1 MKKHIIILFILTLP
15 LLSFSQYFDTI
26 RVGTGVTTLIEFK
39 GDAIIRQLDIS
50 GSATSNLEQAR
61 NKDLYFKV
69 MDSTANIIKIK
80 AVKAFTGKIILTVFS
95 DTTVQYLVKYDED
108 PSRTYYS
115 YNLGGIGYNDNSKT
129 IRTTAKNNTQKG
141 NKVNNQIESKDG
153 NVSQLDKHFINLANG
168 EGVEGED
175 PDDSRS
181 FLEKNA
187 TKLMN
192 PRDKLFTAMRSKN
205 QNITLGD
212 IRAGVRIYLQKFYKS
227 RELTYFMFKI
237 ANYSMS
243 EFQLEDF
250 AINKV
255 ESNSDSKLTI
265 IHEETAFNLLKRY
278 EKVDFI
284 AIGENVEITAG
295 GKLVFTFKGKGDK
308 SKGITFTMEM
318 KEFEKRLPL

>member
-1 MKKHIIILFILTLP
+1 MNKYLFIFCLLTLP
-15 LLSFSQYFDTI
+15 RLCYSQFFDTI

-39 GDAIIRQLDIS
+39 GDGAIRQLDIS
-50 GSATSNLEQAR
+50 GSASSNIQQAK
-61 NKDLYFKV
+61 NKDLYFAV
-69 MDSTANIIKIK
+69 MDSTANILKLK
-80 AVKAFTGKIILTVFS
+80 AVKAFTSKIILTVFS

-115 YNLGGIGYNDNSKT
+115 YNLGRGQFNDQGKT
-129 IRTTAKNNTQKG
+129 IKTNA
-141 NKVNNQIESKDG
+141 KVNGTKSTG
-153 NVSQLDKHFINLANG
+153 NTAGGHSGKSLSELDQHFISLANG
-168 EGVEGED
+168 EGKDGED

-181 FLEKNA
+181 YLEKNA
-187 TKLMN
+187 SKLMN

-243 EFQLEDF
+243 DFQLDEF

-255 ESNSDSKLTI
+255 ESNADSKLTI
-265 IHEETAFNLLKRY
+265 IHEETAYNLLKRY

-284 AIGENVEITAG
+284 AIGENIEITAG

-308 SKGITFTMEM
+308 GKGFTFTMEM
-318 KEFEKRLPL
+318 KEFEKRMPL

>member
-1 MKKHIIILFILTLP
+1 M
-15 LLSFSQYFDTI
+15 
-26 RVGTGVTTLIEFK
+26 
-39 GDAIIRQLDIS
+39 
-50 GSATSNLEQAR
+50 
-61 NKDLYFKV
+61 V
-69 MDSTANIIKIK
+69 MDSTANIVKLK

-115 YNLGGIGYNDNSKT
+115 YNLGRGSFNDDGKT
-129 IRTTAKNNTQKG
+129 IRTTGKNNTVKNNDA
-141 NKVNNQIESKDG
+141 NKIVNNQEGKHQG
-153 NVSQLDKHFINLANG
+153 NMSDIDKHFINMANG
-168 EGVEGED
+168 AGEED
-175 PDDSRS
+175 DDSRS
-181 FLEKNA
+181 YLEKNA
-187 TKLMN
+187 SKLMN

-212 IRAGVRIYLQKFYKS
+212 ISGGVRIYLQKFYKS

-243 EFQLEDF
+243 DFQLDEF
-250 AINKV
+250 SINKV

-265 IHEETAFNLLKRY
+265 IHEETAYNLLKRY

-284 AIGENVEITAG
+284 AIGENIEITAG

-308 SKGITFTMEM
+308 GKGFTFTMEM
-318 KEFEKRLPL
+318 KEF

>member
-1 MKKHIIILFILTLP
+1 
-15 LLSFSQYFDTI
+15 
-26 RVGTGVTTLIEFK
+26 VGTGVTTLIEFK
-39 GDAIIRQLDIS
+39 GDAAIRQLDIS
-50 GSATSNLEQAR
+50 GSASSNLQQAK
-61 NKDLYFKV
+61 NKDLYFAV
-69 MDSTANIIKIK
+69 MDSTANILKLK

-95 DTTVQYLVKYDED
+95 DTTVQYLVKYEED

-115 YNLGGIGYNDNSKT
+115 YNLARGLYTDQGKTFRTNARTNSGKSNT
-129 IRTTAKNNTQKG
+129 IQ
-141 NKVNNQIESKDG
+141 NNQVNGVKNEGSDNGKLSD
-153 NVSQLDKHFINLANG
+153 LDQHFMNLANG
-168 EGVEGED
+168 EGED

-181 FLEKNA
+181 YLEKNA

-243 EFQLEDF
+243 DFQLEEF
-250 AINKV
+250 AINKI

-265 IHEETAFNLLKRY
+265 IHEETAYNLLKRY

-284 AIGENVEITAG
+284 AIGENIEITAG

-308 SKGITFTMEM
+308 GKGFTFTMEM
-318 KEFEKRLPL
+318 KEFEKRMPL

>member
-1 MKKHIIILFILTLP
+1 MNKLLFIFCIMTIPRLCY
-15 LLSFSQYFDTI
+15 SQFFDTI

-39 GDAIIRQLDIS
+39 GDAAIRQLDIS
-50 GSATSNLEQAR
+50 GSASSNLQQAK
-61 NKDLYFKV
+61 NKDLYFAV
-69 MDSTANIIKIK
+69 MDSTANILKLK

-115 YNLGGIGYNDNSKT
+115 YNLGRGLYNDQGKT
-129 IRTTAKNNTQKG
+129 IKLNVKTTGAKPNVNTSG
-141 NKVNNQIESKDG
+141 ESGK
-153 NVSQLDKHFINLANG
+153 SLSELDQRFINLANG
-168 EGVEGED
+168 EGED
-175 PDDSRS
+175 PDDGRS
-181 FLEKNA
+181 YLEKNA

-212 IRAGVRIYLQKFYKS
+212 IRSGVRIYLQKFYKS

-243 EFQLEDF
+243 DFQLEEF

-255 ESNSDSKLTI
+255 ESSSDSKLTI
-265 IHEETAFNLLKRY
+265 IHEETAYNLLKRY

-284 AIGENVEITAG
+284 AIGENIEITAS
-295 GKLVFTFKGKGDK
+295 GKLVFTFKGKGE
-308 SKGITFTMEM
+308 KGKGFTFTMEM
-318 KEFEKRLPL
+318 KEFEKRMPL

>member
-1 MKKHIIILFILTLP
+1 MKKQIIIVLLILP
-15 LLSFSQYFDTI
+15 LLSFSQFFDTI

-39 GDAIIRQLDIS
+39 GDAAIRQLDIS
-50 GSATSNLEQAR
+50 GSATSNLDQAR

-69 MDSTANIIKIK
+69 MDSTANIVKLK

-115 YNLGGIGYNDNSKT
+115 YNLGRGSFNDDGKT
-129 IRTTAKNNTQKG
+129 IRTTGKNSTVKNNQTSKVLNDQNGKNQG
-141 NKVNNQIESKDG
+141 NMSDI
-153 NVSQLDKHFINLANG
+153 DKHFINLANG
-168 EGVEGED
+168 ENEED
-175 PDDSRS
+175 DDSRS
-181 FLEKNA
+181 YLEKNA
-187 TKLMN
+187 SKLMN

-243 EFQLEDF
+243 DFQLDEF

-265 IHEETAFNLLKRY
+265 IHEESAFNLLKRY

-308 SKGITFTMEM
+308 SKGIIFTMEM
-318 KEFEKRLPL
+318 KEFDKRLPL

>member
-1 MKKHIIILFILTLP
+1 MKKHIIILLILTLP

-129 IRTTAKNNTQKG
+129 IRTTVKNNTQKG
-141 NKVNNQIESKDG
+141 NKVNNQIETKEV
-153 NVSQLDKHFINLANG
+153 NMSQLDKHFINLANG

>member
-1 MKKHIIILFILTLP
+1 M
-15 LLSFSQYFDTI
+15 
-26 RVGTGVTTLIEFK
+26 
-39 GDAIIRQLDIS
+39 
-50 GSATSNLEQAR
+50 
-61 NKDLYFKV
+61 
-69 MDSTANIIKIK
+69 
-80 AVKAFTGKIILTVFS
+80 KAFTGKIILTVFS

-115 YNLGGIGYNDNSKT
+115 YNLSRGLYNDQGKT
-129 IRTTAKNNTQKG
+129 IKMNVKTTGAKPNVKTSG
-141 NKVNNQIESKDG
+141 ESGKLSEVD
-153 NVSQLDKHFINLANG
+153 QHFINLANG
-168 EGVEGED
+168 EGED

-181 FLEKNA
+181 YLEKNA

-243 EFQLEDF
+243 EFQLEEF

-265 IHEETAFNLLKRY
+265 IHEESAYNLLKRY

-284 AIGENVEITAG
+284 AIGENIEITAG

-308 SKGITFTMEM
+308 GKGFTFTMEM
-318 KEFEKRLPL
+318 KEFEKRMPL

>member
-1 MKKHIIILFILTLP
+1 MNKFLILLGLLTIP
-15 LLSFSQYFDTI
+15 RLSHSQFFDTI

-39 GDAIIRQLDIS
+39 GNAAIRQLDIS
-50 GSATSNLEQAR
+50 GSASSNIQQAK
-61 NKDLYFKV
+61 NKDLYYAV
-69 MDSTANIIKIK
+69 MDSTANIIKLK

-95 DTTVQYLVKYDED
+95 DTTVQYLVKYDVD

-115 YNLGGIGYNDNSKT
+115 YNLGRGTFEDGGKT
-129 IRTTAKNNTQKG
+129 IKTNAKTNTTKTVGNNVKG
-141 NKVNNQIESKDG
+141 QSGK
-153 NVSQLDKHFINLANG
+153 QLSDVDQHFINLANG
-168 EGVEGED
+168 EGKEGED
-175 PDDSRS
+175 ADDSRS
-181 FLEKNA
+181 YLEKNA

-243 EFQLEDF
+243 DFQLEDF

-265 IHEETAFNLLKRY
+265 IHEESAYNLLKRY

-284 AIGENVEITAG
+284 AIGENIEITAG

-308 SKGITFTMEM
+308 GKGFTFTMEM
-318 KEFEKRLPL
+318 KEFEKRQPL